1 MRYPPLI
8 STITPVVKLAC
19 SEQRNSTRS
28 ATSVGWPSLPTGISD
43 INRDMSLIIYV
54 SMSVGANAAGGT
66 RYQGDSANG
75 TILLLWASCHV
86 NTYLRFDDVG
96 PSHMAAVARAS
107 ISAGTRPKISSHLR
121 CRNVSFSVELVSL
134 PGAPVSPDEAAPSMV
149 YRAPQVFD
157 SERITGRPHPECRQS
172 QVPPRPAHRA
182 VGHSRSGLGKAID
195 R

>member
-1 MRYPPLI
+1 MAEPAHWYL
-8 STITPVVKLAC
+8 
-19 SEQRNSTRS
+19 
-28 ATSVGWPSLPTGISD
+28 
-43 INRDMSLIIYV
+43 
-54 SMSVGANAAGGT
+54 
-66 RYQGDSANG
+66 RYQPGHVLDHIRLDERWSQGIGCHTERYIFLCDRPSASRRTVAPMPPAAPVTRAIPPTA

-157 SERITGRPHPECRQS
+157 SERITSRPHPECRQS

>member
-1 MRYPPLI
+1 MI

-19 SEQRNSTRS
+19 SEQRNATRS
-28 ATSVGWPSLPTGISD
+28 ATSAGWPSLPTGLSD
-43 INRDMSLIIYV
+43 INWDMYLIIYV

-121 CRNVSFSVELVSL
+121 
-134 PGAPVSPDEAAPSMV
+134 
-149 YRAPQVFD
+149 
-157 SERITGRPHPECRQS
+157 
-172 QVPPRPAHRA
+172 
-182 VGHSRSGLGKAID
+182 
-195 R
+195 